1 MLLLIHMSNSFY
13 AELTQYCRSKLPN
26 EACGF
31 IIGNKQIDTYQAL
44 SLLTI
49 TNISLE
55 PTMHFA
61 MNPIEA
67 LSVIQDKSLFSQVIG
82 IFHSHPSS
90 NAEPSQEDLQTLWHA
105 IPTHWIVSFMELENP
120 VLQIRQIKKASPI
133 SSSKLSFV
141 VDQ

>member
-1 MLLLIHMSNSFY
+1 MLLLIHMSGSFY
-13 AELTQYCRSKLPN
+13 AELIQYCRSKLPN

-31 IIGNKQIDTYQAL
+31 IIGYKHINTYQAL
-44 SLLTI
+44 SLFTI
-49 TNISLE
+49 TNVSHD
-55 PTMHFA
+55 PAMHFA
-61 MNPIEA
+61 MKPNEA
-67 LSVIQDKSLFSQVIG
+67 LSVFQDKSLFSQLIG